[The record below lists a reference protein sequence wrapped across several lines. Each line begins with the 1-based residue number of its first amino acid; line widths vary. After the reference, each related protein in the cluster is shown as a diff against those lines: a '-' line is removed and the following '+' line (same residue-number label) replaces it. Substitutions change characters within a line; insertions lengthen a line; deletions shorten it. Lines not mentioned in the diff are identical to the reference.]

1 MKKIIILA
9 FTNLF
14 IVTLSFAQPFPPWQA
29 NLLYNWQDTTLVPS
43 WQYDNTYNEIWGVQI
58 NGAEIAIIGS
68 TAGTHFFDV
77 TDPAIANQV
86 DFVDGAYTGNDES
99 EFESRFPTN
108 LHTICNN
115 GLCKEY
121 EAFTNIVRG
130 VTPLAM
136 YLQLISFMYRGHL
149 YPEYI
154 RR

>member
-14 IVTLSFAQPFPPWQA
+14 IVTLSFAQPFPSWQV

-77 TDPAIANQV
+77 TNPSKDTDQKAEVDIIAQKDGFLV
-86 DFVDGAYTGNDES
+86 FV
-99 EFESRFPTN
+99 
-108 LHTICNN
+108 
-115 GLCKEY
+115 
-121 EAFTNIVRG
+121 
-130 VTPLAM
+130 
-136 YLQLISFMYRGHL
+136 
-149 YPEYI
+149 
-154 RR
+154 